1 MPTGDA
7 ISANSH
13 LEVSPDVWRTY
24 VDPEFQQFVPQ
35 VITTDGAA
43 AWVMPVTEQVI
54 PLPPNLF
61 LSPDGTSAS
70 TVSYDAGLPGTGDP
84 LQHLRELDDDGID
97 AEVLLPAFFGKRA
110 LPRLPGEASIAVCRG
125 YNDWLRD
132 YTAADPQRLVGVGM
146 LPAAGLQDSLDELHR
161 VAAMPGVQGLQLS
174 QWPNGSGSPSPDD
187 DRFWSDVIAT
197 GIAVIAH
204 RDFGG
209 GHVEDP
215 TRSEAHFFTISF
227 LTTKGGAPYSAS
239 QLFTTGVFD
248 RFPDLRVYYVHG
260 SIAWVEYWAE
270 QADDH
275 YIRHRYWAESD
286 LPHLPSHYIK
296 QNLCFD
302 FSVDPVGLEIR
313 DTLNLDNI
321 MWGRAFPTSIGT
333 WPGTAKAIE
342 EQFANAGVSDTD
354 KRKLTYGNAA
364 RFFRLT

>member
-1 MPTGDA
+1 
-7 ISANSH
+7 
-13 LEVSPDVWRTY
+13 
-24 VDPEFQQFVPQ
+24 
-35 VITTDGAA
+35 
-43 AWVMPVTEQVI
+43 
-54 PLPPNLF
+54 
-61 LSPDGTSAS
+61 
-70 TVSYDAGLPGTGDP
+70 
-84 LQHLRELDDDGID
+84 
-97 AEVLLPAFFGKRA
+97 
-110 LPRLPGEASIAVCRG
+110 VCRG

-132 YTAADPQRLVGVGM
+132 YTAADPQRLLGVGM

-161 VAAMPGVQGLQLS
+161 VADMPGVQGLQLS
-174 QWPNGSGSPSPDD
+174 QWPNGSGMPSPDD
-187 DRFWSDVIAT
+187 DRFWSDVLAT
-197 GIAVIAH
+197 GLAVIAH

-215 TRSEAHFFTISF
+215 TRSPAHFFTISF

-270 QADDH
+270 QADDP

-286 LPHLPSHYIK
+286 LPHLPSYYIK

-342 EQFANAGVSDTD
+342 EQFATAEVNDTD
-354 KRKLTYGNAA
+354 QRKFTYGNAA
-364 RFFRLT
+364 RFFGLS